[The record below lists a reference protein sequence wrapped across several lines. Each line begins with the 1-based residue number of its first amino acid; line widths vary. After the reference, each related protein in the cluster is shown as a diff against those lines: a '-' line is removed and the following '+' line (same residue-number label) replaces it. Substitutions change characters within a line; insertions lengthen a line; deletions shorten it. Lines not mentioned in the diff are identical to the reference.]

1 MVELSGRIGR
11 RLAVLLAATL
21 MLAACGGKKD
31 EKAET
36 GPRATQTVSVQ
47 PAATVNLPRRVSATG
62 NVAAWNEVVVGAET
76 GGLTAVEV
84 YVDEGAW
91 VKQGQP
97 LIKMNDDLLRAQ
109 IRQQE
114 ASVAS
119 ARATLAQ
126 MDSALARARELKAKG
141 FLAQAGLDTA
151 VANQGTAAA
160 QLQASQAALAE
171 TNTRLGQT
179 TVRAP
184 VGGFISSRSVVKGQ
198 IVGAGTELFRLVR
211 DGRLELNAEVPETQ
225 LAMVRAGMPAT
236 IASDQLGEV
245 TGRVRIVTPQVS
257 TESRVGLARIALD
270 SAGGFRPGMFARGV
284 INVGEQPGVTVPQSA
299 IVYRDN
305 KPGVFVVQAQDVV
318 RFRAVVTGARTKD
331 ALEISQGVNA
341 GERIVVSGAGFLAD
355 GDHVRVAPA
364 R

>member
-1 MVELSGRIGR
+1 MNGRLGLGLTI
-11 RLAVLLAATL
+11 LAVASLT
-21 MLAACGGKKD
+21 LAACGKKD
-31 EKAET
+31 DKAKD
-36 GPRATQTVSVQ
+36 GAPAASQTVSVQ
-47 PAATVNLPRRVSATG
+47 PATVVNLPRRVSASG
-62 NVAAWNEVVVGAET
+62 DVVAWNEVVVGAET
-76 GGLTAVEV
+76 GGLTAVQV

-114 ASVAS
+114 ANVAS

-126 MDSALARARELKAKG
+126 MEAALARARELHGRGYLAK
-141 FLAQAGLDTA
+141 AGLDTA

-160 QLQASQAALAE
+160 QLQAAQAGLGESQ
-171 TNTRLGQT
+171 TRLGQT

-184 VGGFISSRSVVKGQ
+184 VAGLISSRSVVKGQ

-225 LAMVRAGMPAT
+225 LAQVRAGMPAV

-245 TGRVRIVTPQVS
+245 PGSVRIVTPQVNAD
-257 TESRVGLARIALD
+257 TRVGLARIAL
-270 SAGGFRPGMFARGV
+270 SAAGGFRPGMFARAT
-284 INVGEQPGVTVPQSA
+284 INVGEQPAVTVPQGA
-299 IVYRDN
+299 IIYRDN
-305 KPGVFVVQAQDVV
+305 KPGVFVLEAGDVV
-318 RFRAVVTGARTKD
+318 RFKPIVIGSRTKT
-331 ALEISQGVNA
+331 ALEVTQGLTA
-341 GERIVVSGAGFLAD
+341 GQRVVVQGAGFLGD
-355 GDHVRVAPA
+355 GDRVHVGAA